1 MCFVRLKTG
10 EPKAHLFFR
19 GTHKF
24 KDKGRSALRVFSR
37 TMMCHFGSSRRPRD
51 FSLHSIYAIE
61 PSHHTLNL
69 NLCESCM
76 LKPPGVST
84 KSFFSL
90 HNTVI
95 GTLEGRSGLARLLQ
109 RPRVER

>member
-1 MCFVRLKTG
+1 M
-10 EPKAHLFFR
+10 
-19 GTHKF
+19 
-24 KDKGRSALRVFSR
+24 RVFPHHDVY
-37 TMMCHFGSSRRPRD
+37 HFGSSRRPRD

-76 LKPPGVST
+76 LTPPGVST
-84 KSFFSL
+84 KSFFSP

-95 GTLEGRSGLARLLQ
+95 GIFEGLSGLARLLQ